1 VTGVG
6 KTLTDARNQAYQ
18 TISTV
23 NLDKSFYRS
32 DIALKA
38 SEEK

>member
-6 KTLTDARNQAYQ
+6 KSLADARTQAYQ
-18 TISTV
+18 TISTID
-23 NLDKSFYRS
+23 LDKSFYRS

-38 SEEK
+38 SEGK